1 MRPTSRLTSIAGLV
15 VGIALFA
22 AACSAAATDTP
33 AATVAGAT
41 DTAMA
46 AVMTP
51 AATDTT
57 APGTSAMDTAAAD
70 GTVTIGLTD
79 DATLGAYLT
88 GQGGMTLYVFKSDK
102 ADTSTCSGT
111 CATNWPTLTSTAGA
125 SIIPPSAATA
135 AFGTINRPDGTIQ
148 VPVLLRRRLGRGRHQ
163 RTGQEQPVV
172 RGTGERLARRSICD
186 RYAQR
191 LLRVP
196 RLSAASTPLQNP
208 PAPNRRVR
216 LAPTCGRCPPSRS
229 GPAILAVHK

>member
-1 MRPTSRLTSIAGLV
+1 MRPSSRLTSITGLV

-22 AACSAAATDTP
+22 TACSAAATDTP

-46 AVMTP
+46 AGMTP

-88 GQGGMTLYVFKSDK
+88 GKGGMTLYVFKSDT
-102 ADTSTCSGT
+102 AATSTCSGT
-111 CATNWPTLTSTAGA
+111 CATNWPPLTSTAGA

-148 VPVLLRRRLGRGRHQ
+148 VTYNHMPLYY
-163 RTGQEQPVV
+163 
-172 RGTGERLARRSICD
+172 
-186 RYAQR
+186 YAGD
-191 LLRVP
+191 
-196 RLSAASTPLQNP
+196 SAAGDTNGQGKLNLWYVA
-208 PAPNRRVR
+208 PASGS
-216 LAPTCGRCPPSRS
+216 LGGAAATTSPS
-229 GPAILAVHK
+229 GY